1 MTFNRETLRP
11 EYRLVIG
18 EAGESCAF
26 YIAQRLGFPEALL
39 GYAKSVTYGRA
50 DGGHGAALELPP
62 PLPAPKSRIEKTPR
76 AKKPPQHALQF
87 ETGDS
92 VVVYPGRKLGIVYRP
107 ADEMGSVVVQV
118 QGRKYSVRHS
128 RLKMQAKAADLYPAD
143 YDFSIL
149 FYTVENRKARHQ
161 MDKGKIGVE
170 AVYDEKIETL

>member
-1 MTFNRETLRP
+1 M
-11 EYRLVIG
+11 
-18 EAGESCAF
+18 
-26 YIAQRLGFPEALL
+26 
-39 GYAKSVTYGRA
+39 
-50 DGGHGAALELPP
+50 
-62 PLPAPKSRIEKTPR
+62 
-76 AKKPPQHALQF
+76 
-87 ETGDS
+87 
-92 VVVYPGRKLGIVYRP
+92 
-107 ADEMGSVVVQV
+107 QV